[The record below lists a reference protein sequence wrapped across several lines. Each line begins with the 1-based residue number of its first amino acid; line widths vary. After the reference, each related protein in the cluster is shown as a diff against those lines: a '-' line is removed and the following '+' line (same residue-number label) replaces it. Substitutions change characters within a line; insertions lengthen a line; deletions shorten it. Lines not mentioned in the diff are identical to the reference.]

1 MGLVAGVDEVGRGP
15 LAGPVVAAAV
25 ILPDPNP
32 IQGLADSKKLSAKRR
47 ECLNDEIYTQAIS
60 VNIGVASVE
69 EIDAFN
75 ILEAT
80 MLAMKRAVSGLAI
93 QPTHVLVDGNRCPSW
108 RYASTAVVKGDAEYP
123 CISAASIVAKVARDR
138 LMYSLAE
145 KYPGYGFDKN
155 AGYPTPAHLEAL
167 RTLGASPVHRK
178 SFAPVKAVLSQGA
191 LF

>member
-1 MGLVAGVDEVGRGP
+1 MDLVAGVDEVGRGP

-80 MLAMKRAVSGLAI
+80 MLAMKRAVSALAV

-108 RYASTAVVKGDAEYP
+108 RYASTAVVKGDAKYP

-138 LMYSLAE
+138 LMHSLAE

-178 SFAPVKAVLSQGA
+178 SFAPVKAVLSQGV